1 MSRASELLRRI
12 EETVTAMDP
21 VTREVFLL
29 HRVEAWSYPRIAHVL
44 GIDVAEV
51 ERHIADAIVAIDR
64 GLCRDRL

>member
-1 MSRASELLRRI
+1 MSRSKQLLERI
-12 EETVTAMDP
+12 EEIVAAMDP

-44 GIDVAEV
+44 GIDVVEV
-51 ERHIADAIVAIDR
+51 ERYMADAILAIDR